1 MLKSGFEK
9 KNSLK
14 QKGNKKPI
22 STRVNILHLSLGH
35 ETEISILKKNITIQT
50 TNQWD
55 IDEWKLKKK

>member
-35 ETEISILKKNITIQT
+35 ETEISILKKISRSRLQISEILMNE
-50 TNQWD
+50 N
-55 IDEWKLKKK
+55 